1 MSPGSRDSKVWGSA
15 NLFALGLGIRS
26 NPSSKVVIIS
36 KHAKLTYPLCGLPSA
51 LFCSTTRS
59 HLALVTLFRA
69 CAPTRGLEVT
79 ECSAGGTLRSQPVR
93 YTVARGR
100 KKSCC
105 AYNEARYELVFLLML
120 ASLPPPT
127 RLRGATQ
134 SPRKGAPRQES
145 QRTTK
150 IMPPYTSAFHLRTRP
165 RPAPTHHAHR
175 APTHASALIIFLL
188 ARKAR
193 ACTSAW
199 SIGLCAIWACVSS
212 NSSSRL
218 ALALSYCLVG
228 NFS

>member
-1 MSPGSRDSKVWGSA
+1 MTAKVRGSA
-15 NLFALGLGIRS
+15 NLFAFGLGIRS

-105 AYNEARYELVFLLML
+105 ASTGAQSKFLRVQKVYAGAYWRGCCVCSLL
-120 ASLPPPT
+120 KSSKRGRCTNICGFRATRKSAASASLSLAQRKCVVLACQNYHWLQVQ
-127 RLRGATQ
+127 RLRAGN
-134 SPRKGAPRQES
+134 
-145 QRTTK
+145 
-150 IMPPYTSAFHLRTRP
+150 
-165 RPAPTHHAHR
+165 
-175 APTHASALIIFLL
+175 LICSLFTNDLHS
-188 ARKAR
+188 AR
-193 ACTSAW
+193 AQF
-199 SIGLCAIWACVSS
+199 
-212 NSSSRL
+212 
-218 ALALSYCLVG
+218 SYY
-228 NFS
+228 FF